1 MTPPRLKPGRSF
13 GRLAMAT
20 TLLRPAIHYLEDDTV
35 ACTADSSLRIGVGH
49 IVALVFR
56 DRFIWGKWREGGQS
70 GGSASIRFDNPTDAG
85 GLRAGVAYL
94 LIDSYWGGLS

>member
-1 MTPPRLKPGRSF
+1 MATALL
-13 GRLAMAT
+13 RLA
-20 TLLRPAIHYLEDDTV
+20 IHHLGDDTV
-35 ACTADSSLRIGVGH
+35 AGIADASRWIGVGH

-85 GLRAGVAYL
+85 GIRAGVAYL